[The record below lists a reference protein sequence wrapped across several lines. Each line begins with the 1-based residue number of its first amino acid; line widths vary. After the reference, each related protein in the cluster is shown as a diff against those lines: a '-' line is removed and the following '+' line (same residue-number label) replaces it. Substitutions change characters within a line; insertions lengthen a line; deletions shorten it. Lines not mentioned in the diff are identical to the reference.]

1 MHHHIHFVL
10 FSLSN
15 FTCFISKRASDR
27 TSEMTSSPPHPEH
40 SLLLPIFV
48 KEHRTRHNL
57 REGRIILA
65 CDLKLDGL
73 SWLLKQLMAGYP
85 AAAIRKQKIKGGGDS
100 ATNGSQIQ
108 KLAPPPAPSPP
119 PTPPTT
125 APVTHLHPWDLSNKV
140 SELPQQQHQ
149 PGTKCSR
156 HGVIAHSN
164 VSTEH
169 TGVEWVDNVSLA
181 LMRAQCVSAAGRQ

>member
-119 PTPPTT
+119 PHSPHHRPRDPSPPMR
-125 APVTHLHPWDLSNKV
+125 
-140 SELPQQQHQ
+140 PQQQGVRAPPTAAPAWDQVFKARGHC
-149 PGTKCSR
+149 TFKC
-156 HGVIAHSN
+156 
-164 VSTEH
+164 
-169 TGVEWVDNVSLA
+169 
-181 LMRAQCVSAAGRQ
+181 